1 MTELVVDPRAA
12 GLFIIR
18 VCGPLDRLAAARL
31 LRLVETER
39 AVIVRS
45 AAGHRPALILD
56 LSLAD
61 LNPQGALTALRHAR
75 HSCRRAGVALCL
87 VVGDEGSAVDGQP
100 RTRHLSNEF
109 TRVDSL
115 DDAIAAVTPGRTED
129 RAPAEETRPPRV
141 ADPTGGTLRLVPTT
155 LRRLG
160 RYDW

>member
-1 MTELVVDPRAA
+1 MTELVVDPRAT

-18 VCGPLDRLAAARL
+18 VCGPLDRHAAARL

-61 LNPQGALTALRHAR
+61 LDPQGALTALRHAR

-87 VVGDEGSAVDGQP
+87 VGDEGSAVDRQP

-109 TRVDSL
+109 TTVDSL

-129 RAPAEETRPPRV
+129 RVPAEEARPPRV
-141 ADPTGGTLRLVPTT
+141 ADATGGTLRLVPTT